1 MITKK
6 HQRKNFPI
14 DMPHKIAI
22 DLSFSEEQF
31 QKIILGLS
39 AKEMENRWRI
49 YYEEDTLYFLRSW
62 TGYCIF
68 ECKIHRENNRY
79 FINEFLAERNPE
91 KYRIT
96 DDAYD
101 IEAINGIINRLIISL

>member
-14 DMPHKIAI
+14 DVPNKIVI
-22 DLSFSEEQF
+22 DLSFNEEQY
-31 QKIILGLS
+31 QKLILGLS

-62 TGYCIF
+62 TGYTIF
-68 ECKIHRENNRY
+68 EAKIHKENNRY
-79 FINEFLAERNPE
+79 FINEFLAERNLE

-101 IEAINGIINRLIISL
+101 IEAFNNLIVRLLSQ

>member
-22 DLSFSEEQF
+22 DLSFNEEQF

-39 AKEMENRWRI
+39 SKVIENSKI
-49 YYEEDTLYFLRSW
+49 Y
-62 TGYCIF
+62 I
-68 ECKIHRENNRY
+68 K
-79 FINEFLAERNPE
+79 
-91 KYRIT
+91 
-96 DDAYD
+96 
-101 IEAINGIINRLIISL
+101 

>member
-14 DMPHKIAI
+14 DVPHKIAI
-22 DLSFSEEQF
+22 DLSFDEAQY
-31 QKIILGLS
+31 QKLILGLS

-49 YYEEDTLYFLRSW
+49 KFENDTLFFQRSW
-62 TGYCIF
+62 TGYTIF
-68 ECKIHRENNRY
+68 EAKIHKEKNIY
-79 FINEFLAERNPE
+79 FINEFIAERKPE
-91 KYRIT
+91 KYRNT

-101 IEAINGIINRLIISL
+101 IEVITSKINKLL

>member
-1 MITKK
+1 MLQK
-6 HQRKNFPI
+6 HHRKNFPI
-14 DMPHKIAI
+14 DVHHKIAI
-22 DLSFSEEQF
+22 DLSFNEEQF

-49 YYEEDTLYFLRSW
+49 YYENETLFFQRSW
-62 TGYCIF
+62 TGYTIF
-68 ECKIHRENNRY
+68 EAKIHKEKNRY
-79 FINEFLAERNPE
+79 IINEFLAERNPE

-101 IEAINGIINRLIISL
+101 IETFNNLIVRLLSQ

>member
-14 DMPHKIAI
+14 DVPHKIAI
-22 DLSFSEEQF
+22 DLSFNEEQF

-49 YYEEDTLYFLRSW
+49 KFENDTLFFQRSW
-62 TGYCIF
+62 TGYTIF
-68 ECKIHRENNRY
+68 EAQIHKEINRY

-101 IEAINGIINRLIISL
+101 IEVITNKINKLL